1 MKRAESQLLY
11 IPDQTYYF
19 GVNKE
24 LSAAIVPDEVA
35 ELLERENA
43 VYQADKAGYF
53 DELVEAVRAP
63 VTPGGPKYAV
73 ISEPGSSKN
82 TAMVFTLPFCNPLT
96 PDYKSG
102 RHAAAAL
109 KNNFTK
115 GFDSNTANN
124 LIKHGF
130 TFDVMKAL
138 GIRDGEGKTIPVVI
152 VSSDSVD
159 YQPSLSRKQ
168 KKAQKKGDLSVYADN
183 AEAVLEHEGYGCVHV
198 GGYSQGASVGHAML
212 ARSTNLDVVSATLA
226 EMTTYKDRS
235 TGELAKNYLLD
246 KPAPK
251 NESGI
256 KSEGKWTESGP
267 ESRRELESIQNRA
280 MVTMAQTIALKG
292 AWRTALALR
301 HGTMQAD
308 LITAVQKR
316 GGVFPLSIGW
326 NGTSSITHDI
336 EDRLIRP
343 YPNEALDPFRAAKML
358 RLAKAIGHEA
368 AGAPHL
374 AGESP
379 LYYALLMGQS
389 VAWATQKSI
398 RII

>member
-1 MKRAESQLLY
+1 MKHVESQLLFV
-11 IPDQTYYF
+11 PDQTYYF

-24 LSAAIVPDEVA
+24 LLAPDLPDEVA

-43 VYQADKAGYF
+43 AYEADKSGYF
-53 DELVEAVRAP
+53 QELADAVREP

-73 ISEPGSSKN
+73 IREPGSSEH
-82 TAMVFTLPFCNPLT
+82 TAMVFTLPFCNPLK
-96 PDYKSG
+96 PDFTSG
-102 RHAAAAL
+102 GAAAQTL
-109 KNNFTK
+109 KAGNKK

-138 GIRDGEGKTIPVVI
+138 GVRDSEGKTVPIVI
-152 VSSDSVD
+152 VSADSAD
-159 YQPSLSRKQ
+159 YNPKLTRKQ
-168 KKAQKKGDLSVYADN
+168 KKDRKNGDLSIYADN
-183 AEAVLEHEGYGCVHV
+183 AEAVLEHEGYGRVHV

-226 EMTTYKDRS
+226 EMTSYKDRP

-246 KPAPK
+246 QPAPK

-280 MVTMAQTIALKG
+280 MITMAQTIALKG
-292 AWRTALALR
+292 AWRTALALK

-308 LITAVQKR
+308 LIMAVKER
-316 GGVFPLSIGW
+316 GGVFPLTIGW

-343 YPNEALDPFRAAKML
+343 YPNEALDPFRDARML
-358 RLAKAIGHEA
+358 RLTKAIGHEA

-389 VAWATQKSI
+389 VAWATQ
-398 RII
+398 RR